1 MRAQLLS
8 RALLVALFGISVALN
23 IGTESQAIDRDG
35 SSLGIPATTTVHH
48 IYDFSPP
55 TRRGRGRREINS
67 SVDEYPRTQVN
78 IKHLLG
84 IDAEQLNPVS
94 HQADNVAKLED
105 TSDGTTEPTCP
116 PHKVCLA
123 PGILA
128 VVIICSCL
136 GSLLFIGIPIFAIL
150 FCTAWNSFWD

>member
-8 RALLVALFGISVALN
+8 RALVAVLFGICVALN
-23 IGTESQAIDRDG
+23 IGTENQAIDRDD
-35 SSLGIPATTTVHH
+35 SSLGIPATTTFHH
-48 IYDFSPP
+48 HDDFSLP

-67 SVDEYPRTQVN
+67 PVDEYPRTQVN

-84 IDAEQLNPVS
+84 IDAEQLNPMS
-94 HQADNVAKLED
+94 HQADNVA

-128 VVIICSCL
+128 VIIICSCL
-136 GSLLFIGIPIFAIL
+136 GSLLFIGVPIFAIL

>member
-8 RALLVALFGISVALN
+8 RALVAVLFGICVALN
-23 IGTESQAIDRDG
+23 IGTENQAIDRDD
-35 SSLGIPATTTVHH
+35 SSLGIPATTTFHH
-48 IYDFSPP
+48 HDDFSLP

-67 SVDEYPRTQVN
+67 P
-78 IKHLLG
+78 
-84 IDAEQLNPVS
+84 DAEQLNPMS
-94 HQADNVAKLED
+94 HQADNVA

-128 VVIICSCL
+128 VIIICSCL
-136 GSLLFIGIPIFAIL
+136 GSLLFIGVPIFAIL